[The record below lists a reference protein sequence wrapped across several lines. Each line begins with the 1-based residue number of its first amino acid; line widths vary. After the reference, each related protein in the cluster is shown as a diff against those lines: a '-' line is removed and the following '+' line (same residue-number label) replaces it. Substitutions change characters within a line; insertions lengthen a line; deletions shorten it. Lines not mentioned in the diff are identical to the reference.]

1 MAAAS
6 PAFLVTS
13 TKTAVKTK
21 LHTARCATPSKGFTL
36 ESWCQYMT
44 NTPQIKKEKKAVINA
59 NVFLS
64 IKAKTCLKLNNIR
77 VEIL

>member
-1 MAAAS
+1 
-6 PAFLVTS
+6 
-13 TKTAVKTK
+13 
-21 LHTARCATPSKGFTL
+21 
-36 ESWCQYMT
+36 MT